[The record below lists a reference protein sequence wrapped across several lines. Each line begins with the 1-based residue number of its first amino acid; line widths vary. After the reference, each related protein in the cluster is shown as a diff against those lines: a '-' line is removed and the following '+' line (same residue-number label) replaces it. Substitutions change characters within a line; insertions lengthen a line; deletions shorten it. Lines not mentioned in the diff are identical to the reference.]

1 MHTIPILPIMHTT
14 HTIHVKHTQHTI
26 PACKDEDMGMDIQ
39 SHYQPQGGE
48 GETPMTTG
56 GEGGYP
62 THGGG
67 VAGPG
72 AYIYIYTYIRI
83 YVCMYIYILYYII
96 LYYIIL
102 YYTYTFTAHINMP
115 STSPAQFSWASST
128 TQSRGTGSSSWL
140 WKFIEVLLD
149 LPPMIPSGYDIHSS
163 PWKDPPCLMG
173 FNG

>member
-1 MHTIPILPIMHTT
+1 MWNIPNIPYQHAKTKTWVWTYKATT
-14 HTIHVKHTQHTI
+14 SHRGGRGKH
-26 PACKDEDMGMDIQ
+26 PW
-39 SHYQPQGGE
+39 PQGGR
-48 GETPMTTG
+48 GGTQPMG
-56 GEGGYP
+56 G
-62 THGGG
+62 
-67 VAGPG
+67 AGR
-72 AYIYIYTYIRI
+72 AWSIYIYIYTYIRI
-83 YVCMYIYILYYII
+83 YVCMYIYYII
-96 LYYIIL
+96 LYYIKL

>member
-39 SHYQPQGGE
+39 GHYQPQGGE

-67 VAGPG
+67 GGGGGRAWS
-72 AYIYIYTYIRI
+72 IYITIG
-83 YVCMYIYILYYII
+83 MYLPTII
-96 LYYIIL
+96 
-102 YYTYTFTAHINMP
+102 T
-115 STSPAQFSWASST
+115 
-128 TQSRGTGSSSWL
+128 
-140 WKFIEVLLD
+140 
-149 LPPMIPSGYDIHSS
+149 DI
-163 PWKDPPCLMG
+163 
-173 FNG
+173 